1 MALVEDV
8 SECTSHLVLVHL
20 SKRLFVHCDAM
31 MKDAYTFAMRP
42 LHDILAVIVVGE
54 VYDAFKVEALEK
66 AKVALV
72 RMPTAVHTWCY
83 HVKIQRRHHRLG
95 RRRARN
101 MTQRPHALGDHNIAY
116 LHGGVWLRSR
126 ANAFRSQRSGRGGCV
141 SNQRMAQ
148 RPGPSSGR
156 VGEGGSQRRI
166 PLPGISSTASA
177 LRSRRNETRVW
188 PYTDEIDDFEVETPG
203 DAALHELPSG
213 IIMPG
218 VKSARMSQAN
228 ASAANAAGEVPKS
241 QPGRVTALKTG
252 AMWASRAPPPK
263 LPGSKPGFQFKGT
276 PMRVPRYSLPVRA
289 EKPVRASKVTGRH
302 VLLPS
307 ESQLAPM
314 AMAEK
319 PNKAGEEEEDDEED
333 EEDEENENDVSQQP
347 WEQRKGPVYYT
358 FERMPPLTRA
368 TTELPR
374 LTSYAVSTSLN
385 LRAVLAFL
393 RREHGVRPRLY
404 EGCVYAL
411 YFKPLLPGFGRASVR
426 SSRAPQTGSPG
437 QESRHEREIQRDEES
452 GYVGDY
458 FVPQEEQEMDTNGYI
473 PDEHQA
479 MDAPAPQASVAEPSD
494 PDSAGARD
502 MLLADEADERHESQ
516 HRRRRRRVVRINE
529 ASHTHAAEPNE
540 HAPQSIKDALD
551 MAELV
556 LLPYGVLVMFNFT
569 QEEEE
574 LVIAD
579 IMQSGAIRNP
589 HKMYDRELFH
599 FCYDPNVRAPRI
611 HNDFFTFREPN
622 HLLKLSLAHAIAQ
635 STKLSEFE
643 ESMHK
648 TLELTSH
655 IPRELAQTGE
665 LRVSR
670 RGALRMSGHLFKLR
684 VDVNLTSDVL
694 DTPDLFWDE
703 ASLQALYDAIRAY
716 LEIDDRAQTLN
727 ERLAVANELLEV
739 IHEHFSNAAMSKITW
754 IIIILIVVACI
765 VAVGEISA
773 RLILHAR

>member
-1 MALVEDV
+1 
-8 SECTSHLVLVHL
+8 
-20 SKRLFVHCDAM
+20 
-31 MKDAYTFAMRP
+31 
-42 LHDILAVIVVGE
+42 
-54 VYDAFKVEALEK
+54 
-66 AKVALV
+66 
-72 RMPTAVHTWCY
+72 
-83 HVKIQRRHHRLG
+83 
-95 RRRARN
+95 
-101 MTQRPHALGDHNIAY
+101 
-116 LHGGVWLRSR
+116 
-126 ANAFRSQRSGRGGCV
+126 
-141 SNQRMAQ
+141 MAQ

-177 LRSRRNETRVW
+177 LRSRRNETRAG
-188 PYTDEIDDFEVETPG
+188 PYTDEVDDFEVETPG

-218 VKSARMSQAN
+218 VKSARMPQTN
-228 ASAANAAGEVPKS
+228 ASAANAAGDAPKS

-276 PMRVPRYSLPVRA
+276 PVRVPRYSLPVRA

-314 AMAEK
+314 TMAEK
-319 PNKAGEEEEDDEED
+319 QNKAGEEEEDD
-333 EEDEENENDVSQQP
+333 DEENDDEEGDLSRQP

-368 TTELPR
+368 TTALPR

-385 LRAVLAFL
+385 LRTVLAFL

-458 FVPQEEQEMDTNGYI
+458 FVPQEEQEMDTDGYI

-479 MDAPAPQASVAEPSD
+479 MDAPAPQTSVAEPSD

-502 MLLADEADERHESQ
+502 MLLAEEADERHESQ
-516 HRRRRRRVVRINE
+516 HRIRRRHVVRINE

-574 LVIAD
+574 LIIAD

-611 HNDFFTFREPN
+611 LNDFFTFREPN

-773 RLILHAR
+773 RLVLHAR